1 MKQLTLTNFSKPKK
15 KPTTSSKMPKK
26 KGNFFL
32 SWTCLKFSSYYINEL
47 LISDKENLK
56 KPEKLLIWKSVN
68 TDNTKKLNSKEW
80 KKEYN
85 SNLFDRNKIN
95 NLKLHL
101 KAKPNKKSTK
111 LKKISKETKIKLLKC
126 SSIKF

>member
-95 NLKLHL
+95 NSKLHL
-101 KAKPNKKSTK
+101 KDKPNKKSTK